1 MKALQEAARTLHANY
16 GKGDIQEVRFY
27 VDGRIEIHAKRT
39 SCKPHIARG
48 RLVNRKTVKMYGR
61 QLTVKGGT

>member
-27 VDGRIEIHAKRT
+27 VDGRVEIHAKRT
-39 SCKPHIARG
+39 SCKPHIAKG
-48 RLVNRKTVKMYGR
+48 RLINRKTVKLYGHR
-61 QLTVKGGT
+61 LTVKEET